1 MERSGAVYARLLRKV
16 VSDKMIDKL
25 EEFAKLLKEK
35 IEKRKTKNKRNYE
48 KIILFTCPHDAND
61 GKCR

>member
-1 MERSGAVYARLLRKV
+1 MEGSGAVYAKLLCKV

-35 IEKRKTKNKRNYE
+35 RKNVKDKRNYE
-48 KIILFTCPHDAND
+48 KNVNFLVCTHNAIT
-61 GKCR
+61 G